1 MTVSSLLDQLRKA
14 AEEPRDYEDDT
25 GILLRKA
32 IEEIEHQQSWCRHA
46 DRCTAEIK
54 AALKNAGIVLQFVGS
69 DLVALPMRQLHEI
82 EQLMT
87 ERDQYRDLA
96 VSYAACVRVSAQNVD
111 DLVRGRIAQKRKPKS
126 K

>member
-1 MTVSSLLDQLRKA
+1 MDSLLDQLRKA

-25 GILLRKA
+25 GILLRQV
-32 IEEIEHQQSWCRHA
+32 IEEIAHLHRCCTYAEKWSEELHA
-46 DRCTAEIK
+46 AIK
-54 AALKNAGIVLQFVGS
+54 KAGMIVQRIDTELDV
-69 DLVALPMRQLHEI
+69 LPMRQLHEI

-96 VSYAACVRVSAQNVD
+96 VSYAACLRVSAKNVD
-111 DLVRGRIAQKRKPKS
+111 DLVRGRIAQKRKPES